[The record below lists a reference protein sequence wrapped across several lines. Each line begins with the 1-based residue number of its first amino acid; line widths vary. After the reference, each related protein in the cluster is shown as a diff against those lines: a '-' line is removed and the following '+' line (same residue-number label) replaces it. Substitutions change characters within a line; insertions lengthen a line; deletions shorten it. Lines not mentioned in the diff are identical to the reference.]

1 MAVADGVSSARWRVG
16 AVAVVI
22 MLCGAA
28 LAACSNSS
36 DNVSADSD
44 TAASLVPVASG
55 SVGAGITGGVADDVA
70 AGSELVVDEVA
81 VSPATTVTSVPT
93 TTRAPL
99 APKPV
104 PTTETTEDVTTVLPS
119 GYTMGVTTLPGASGM
134 VTVTVPLPT
143 EKPRTLAQELVVNV
157 SIDPKLDT
165 DGIDIDGAIQ
175 AYKDLRKVVDLA
187 LASPD
192 PKWKP
197 KILDLATGDAANIL
211 ISEIE
216 TLFEND
222 VYVAGHSSFVAVV
235 TAASNS
241 DIVLNVCV
249 DGRATDIRQKGREG
263 SIRASEG
270 SRSLQ
275 RAVVTLLDGKKWY
288 VSETGTQVA
297 DRC

>member
-99 APKPV
+99 APKPA
-104 PTTETTEDVTTVLPS
+104 PTTETTEDVTTILPS

-211 ISEIE
+211 ISDLELTIE
-216 TLFEND
+216 HG
-222 VYVAGHSSFVAVV
+222 VYMVGHAHFNAIV
-235 TAASNS
+235 TNVSPDEVS
-241 DIVLNVCV
+241 LNVCIDSSGEDV
-249 DGRATDIRQKGREG
+249 RMHGREG
-263 SIRASEG
+263 SVQVGEAG
-270 SRSLQ
+270 SYLQ
-275 RAVVTLLDGKKWY
+275 RATISLLNDGKWY
-288 VSETGTQVA
+288 VSETGTKVA
-297 DRC
+297 GQC